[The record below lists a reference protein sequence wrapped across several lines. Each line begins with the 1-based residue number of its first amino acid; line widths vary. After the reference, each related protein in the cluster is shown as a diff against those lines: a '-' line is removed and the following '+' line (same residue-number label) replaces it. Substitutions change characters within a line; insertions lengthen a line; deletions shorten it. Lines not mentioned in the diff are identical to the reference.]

1 MKRNDDL
8 YRELLVI
15 ALGEVDSLITRS
27 AALNLNDEV
36 AAIAVEEYLRKVAA
50 GLEVDN
56 PRGFVR
62 KVARDR
68 AMDALKRWNRLKKK
82 EQRVDENG
90 YEAADFGLATDLGLG
105 WGTDD
110 MTDRFLE
117 AVDAIKEDDADRT
130 IARMIWI
137 GRAEV
142 DEAAA
147 VTGLAPKT
155 VRNRMTRIEKAV
167 RRHLLD

>member
-1 MKRNDDL
+1 
-8 YRELLVI
+8 
-15 ALGEVDSLITRS
+15 
-27 AALNLNDEV
+27 
-36 AAIAVEEYLRKVAA
+36 
-50 GLEVDN
+50 
-56 PRGFVR
+56 
-62 KVARDR
+62 
-68 AMDALKRWNRLKKK
+68 
-82 EQRVDENG
+82 
-90 YEAADFGLATDLGLG
+90 
-105 WGTDD
+105 